1 MDKPALER
9 LLVQQACQDT
19 VIATAR
25 AVDAQPHAAL
35 AQLFTP
41 DGVLARPDGQEAQG
55 RAAIEAAYAA
65 RDPDRMTQHLL
76 TNFRVEPL
84 GPDAARASCAVLL
97 WTSRHSAEGGPRGRP
112 ADATQLLGEF
122 QDELVLTPEG
132 WRIRRRE
139 ARFLMHR

>member
-25 AVDAQPHAAL
+25 AVDAQDHAAL

-41 DGVLARPDGQEAQG
+41 DGILVRPDGQEAQG

-65 RDPDRMTQHLL
+65 RDPDRMTLHLL

-84 GPDAARASCAVLL
+84 GHGAARASCAVLL
-97 WTSRHSAEGGPRGRP
+97 RTSRHSAEGGPRGRP
-112 ADATQLLGEF
+112 ADAAQLLGEF

>member
-1 MDKPALER
+1 MAHSAIER

-19 VIATAR
+19 VVATAR
-25 AVDAQPHAAL
+25 AVDAQDYAAL

-41 DGVLARPDGQEAQG
+41 DGTLVRPGGQAAQG
-55 RAAIEAAYAA
+55 RAAIAAAYAA

-76 TNFRVEPL
+76 SNFLVEPL
-84 GPDAARASCAVLL
+84 GPDRARARCAVLL
-97 WTSRHSAEGGPRGRP
+97 WTSRHSLEGGPKGRA
-112 ADATQLLGEF
+112 ADAAQLLGEF
-122 QDELVLTPEG
+122 EDELVCTPEG